1 MILVFTTIR
10 RRTVT
15 QVHTENIDY
24 YLESDI
30 NHVRYKVKL
39 GKNIKLIKYL
49 TFYLQRRIGCVR

>member
-49 TFYLQRRIGCVR
+49 TFYLQRIGYVR